1 MFRNSW
7 KYYSPPY
14 VGICCYLSLHL
25 YHGRRSDLFSA
36 QNKTKSNAYIQVGMF
51 HCMLYGIYH
60 LLFSMLFTTTQWKK
74 KTTISDLNEWLNGTI
89 RLLVIEIRPTTNLI
103 RLHVCVCVWCLLYTL
118 VRRPWPSFTIRGLF
132 TSAPFVGVFNHAP
145 IITAKHW

>member
-36 QNKTKSNAYIQVGMF
+36 QNKTKSNAYIQVGIYRRKKASIVC
-51 HCMLYGIYH
+51 CMEYIIYCFRCC
-60 LLFSMLFTTTQWKK
+60 LLQH
-74 KTTISDLNEWLNGTI
+74 NGT
-89 RLLVIEIRPTTNLI
+89 RKPPFLI
-103 RLHVCVCVWCLLYTL
+103 RLHVCECVCVWCLLYTL